1 MLYKFAGIVHQ
12 SPPRPPTFRNKQI
25 YTCSCASWTRILL
38 VVGPILFLHLNCFVL
53 MRLKESGPS
62 LFGSEEI
69 WRRTENK
76 VESESVD
83 VRV

>member
-1 MLYKFAGIVHQ
+1 
-12 SPPRPPTFRNKQI
+12 
-25 YTCSCASWTRILL
+25 
-38 VVGPILFLHLNCFVL
+38 

-69 WRRTENK
+69 QRRGDNK